1 MSTYDTDRILILG
14 KGASVDR
21 LSPGV
26 FDNCF
31 VIALNDAER
40 ITPADV
46 TIFHDGWVAESIADN
61 GFQSKA
67 YLTSRDFEAPGATV
81 VKLAYEPLGNDTA
94 DLMMS
99 RLVDERELLIEEM
112 MVLTA
117 LELAQ
122 FAATAA
128 NRTQSVYLLG
138 FDFDPDSGY
147 ARAVQSAY
155 QPETTGD
162 ARARLQMQE
171 HFVRNAMYMLKD
183 SKVEIVH
190 VGMLDLSE
198 MSPAGL
204 NALLAP
210 APLYPGE
217 EKVEAQPVLITAEV
231 TTNHFG
237 DRQRLERLI
246 REASAAGA
254 DFVKFQKRNVDTFYT
269 AEQLAAPYVSP
280 FGSSFGDYRKALEL
294 DRDDFDFIDGLSTEL
309 GIGWFASVLDKS
321 SFEYLVELEPAMMKL
336 PSTISEHR
344 DYLEYVANNY
354 AGSLVLSTGM
364 TDQAFEEWVL
374 ATFGDQQTL
383 YLLHAN
389 SAYPTPQEHCNIGVV
404 RRYSELS
411 RTHPNIVP
419 GYSSHDAG
427 WMGSALAV
435 AAGAGMVEKHVK
447 LGNTEWAHFDAVAV
461 DLTTT
466 SFKEYVENVRRA
478 QVLVGSPIK
487 RVTASEHHKY
497 TVAK

>member
-1 MSTYDTDRILILG
+1 MSTYNTDRILILG
-14 KGASVDR
+14 KGASVND
-21 LSPGV
+21 LNSEIFSG
-26 FDNCF
+26 NL

-40 ITPADV
+40 ITPADI
-46 TIFHDGWVAESIADN
+46 TIFHEGWVAESIAAN
-61 GFQSKA
+61 GFRSKS
-67 YLTSRDFEAPGATV
+67 YVTSMDFEAPGSSV
-81 VKLAYEPLGNDTA
+81 YQLAYEPLGNDTA

-99 RLVDERELLIEEM
+99 RLVDVRELVIEEM

-122 FAATAA
+122 LAATAA
-128 NRTQSVYLLG
+128 ESNQTVYLLG
-138 FDFDPDSGY
+138 FDFDADSGY
-147 ARAVQSAY
+147 ARAVQSDF
-155 QPETTGD
+155 QPDSSAD

-183 SKVEIVH
+183 SNVEIVH

-198 MSPAGL
+198 ISTAGL

-217 EKVEAQPVLITAEV
+217 EKVETQEVLITAEV

-269 AEQLAAPYVSP
+269 AEQLSAPYVSP
-280 FGSSFGDYRKALEL
+280 FGSTFGDYRKALEL
-294 DRDDFDFIDGLSTEL
+294 DRDDFDFIDGLTTEL
-309 GIGWFASVLDKS
+309 GIGWFASVLDKA
-321 SFEYLVELEPAMMKL
+321 SFEYLEELKPAMMKL

-344 DYLEYVANNY
+344 EYLEYVANTY
-354 AGSLVLSTGM
+354 SGSVVLSTGM
-364 TDQAFEEWVL
+364 TDQVFEEWVL
-374 ATFGDQQTL
+374 ATFGNQQTL

-411 RTHPNIVP
+411 QIHPNIVP
-419 GYSSHDAG
+419 GYSSHDSG
-427 WMGSALAV
+427 WMGSVLAV

-447 LGNTEWAHFDAVAV
+447 LGNTDWAHFDAVAV
-461 DLTTT
+461 DLMT
-466 SFKEYVENVRRA
+466 SDFKEYVENVRRA
-478 QVLVGSPIK
+478 QLLVGSTMK

-497 TVAK
+497 SVA